1 MRICFWGYV
10 SEALKGKTGGGG
22 ELQIALMAKTLAAL
36 GHEVM
41 VVDLEIEEEFI
52 TEDGINVFPVKG
64 YNRGL
69 RVFRTFTHRLPGLYT
84 ILKELDADL
93 YYCRIREYRH
103 IIVYWAARK
112 INAKFILGLASDLD
126 ILDFSSRWRHFY
138 SSNIKDLWGVFNGIC
153 SEIVYPYMLK
163 NADHVF
169 VQHSGQQDILLKRR
183 IKSILFNN
191 LIDAGEVPEQSIPDR
206 KDFIYVGSLDKR
218 KGFAAF
224 YDIVMRSPSH
234 TFKVVGHPRDET
246 GNIYYARLKSCRNV
260 TLLGHLTHADT
271 IGEIARSKTLIST
284 SPMEGFPNVFI
295 EAWACGVPVLSLYVD
310 PGGIIEKEGLGVV
323 THGNVELL
331 LQAMDNVKYS
341 VEFSE
346 KVKAYVK
353 HNHELNPEKV
363 HEIDMLFKG
372 ILGNS

>member
-1 MRICFWGYV
+1 
-10 SEALKGKTGGGG
+10 
-22 ELQIALMAKTLAAL
+22 
-36 GHEVM
+36 
-41 VVDLEIEEEFI
+41 
-52 TEDGINVFPVKG
+52 
-64 YNRGL
+64 
-69 RVFRTFTHRLPGLYT
+69 
-84 ILKELDADL
+84 
-93 YYCRIREYRH
+93 
-103 IIVYWAARK
+103 
-112 INAKFILGLASDLD
+112 
-126 ILDFSSRWRHFY
+126 
-138 SSNIKDLWGVFNGIC
+138 
-153 SEIVYPYMLK
+153 MLK

-169 VQHSGQQDILLKRR
+169 VQHSGQQEILLKRG

-191 LIDAGEVPEQSIPDR
+191 LIDAGEVPEQSNSDK

-246 GNIYYARLKSCRNV
+246 GNIFYARLKSCKNV

-271 IGEIARSKTLIST
+271 IEEIARSKTLIST

-323 THGNVELL
+323 THGNVEML
-331 LQAMDNVKYS
+331 LQAMDNVNYA
-341 VEFSE
+341 VGFSE

-353 HNHELNPEKV
+353 HNHELNPDKV
-363 HEIDMLFKG
+363 REIDMLLKG
-372 ILGNS
+372 ILGNSKSE